1 MLCFLLSVVSSSV
14 RHALASSPLYIKA
27 YKGSMFYRTTHGDP
41 MPVVLPESVAS
52 FCIVGSLQRVTRES
66 ALRPQN
72 IEEDS
77 Q

>member
-1 MLCFLLSVVSSSV
+1 
-14 RHALASSPLYIKA
+14 
-27 YKGSMFYRTTHGDP
+27 MFYRTAHGDP

-52 FCIVGSLQRVTRES
+52 FCIVGSLQRVGRS
-66 ALRPQN
+66 LRFDPKN